1 MITVEN
7 LTKTFDAV
15 VAVNNISTF
24 VEEGSIFGLIGSNG
38 SGKSTLLRMLCGIFR
53 PDSGTILYG
62 GSPVYDNYDLKQS
75 IVYLSDEQYF
85 PWGATLN
92 DMREL
97 YKSVY
102 NGFDDERY
110 TKMTEIFGLDKT
122 RKIATFSKGMQRQS
136 ALLLGMSLRPKYL
149 LCDETFDGIDPV
161 MRKVVRSLIAED
173 SEESGLTAIISSH
186 NLLELENICDHIA
199 LFHHGGILLDMGLD
213 DAKISTHKLQVVFSG
228 LYEPDFSGIDV
239 INHRVAGKLHTI
251 TCRGDADE
259 IENKLK
265 SFGVQYYENVPLTL
279 EEIFITEMEEIGYD
293 SSAILEK

>member
-1 MITVEN
+1 
-7 LTKTFDAV
+7 
-15 VAVNNISTF
+15 
-24 VEEGSIFGLIGSNG
+24 
-38 SGKSTLLRMLCGIFR
+38 
-53 PDSGTILYG
+53 
-62 GSPVYDNYDLKQS
+62 
-75 IVYLSDEQYF
+75 
-85 PWGATLN
+85 
-92 DMREL
+92 
-97 YKSVY
+97 
-102 NGFDDERY
+102 
-110 TKMTEIFGLDKT
+110 
-122 RKIATFSKGMQRQS
+122 
-136 ALLLGMSLRPKYL
+136 MSLRPKYL

-199 LFHHGGILLDMGLD
+199 LFHHGEILLDMGLD

-228 LYEPDFSGIDV
+228 LYEPDFSGIDI
-239 INHRVAGKLHTI
+239 INHRAAGKLHTI